1 MAEELKHTPPHS
13 DQGESSEGWVRSRSI
28 VRLLAAAGFWG
39 FVLALFYVPVY
50 LIVVSLAAFTGAW
63 MIVKFARDN
72 RKLFRQVGGRRFMI
86 AAAKTAILFLFLVP
100 FLIPGFWLGN
110 KINKWTASGID
121 HLQAWSAPDLISE
134 QVKKRIEQQVHDT
147 VRNQVPWYMVPG
159 QWIGWIPNYASQ
171 ARTEVREVI
180 ETVNKASPK
189 PIHIRAVASAA
200 KTILLVIAIY
210 STFWMILLL
219 LRAYATLFGRVL
231 VSTKPHVTFD
241 LSDHGK
247 PLGPSLVPVA
257 RKDDLISQSRLDL
270 VLEKGERMLVKRS
283 HTPDGAVPNL
293 RVRWKQGALFN
304 RLRRNLVFTNLI
316 KGRTE
321 SAFVFRAVG
330 AGRYVSLRLEE
341 GQSVIVDPKRI
352 VGFAPSVQFRSHID
366 FSLALI
372 ALHHAVSM
380 VVDGPGR
387 LLLLTE
393 GEASAEADVSKV
405 GCNDPGKMMLFGEDA
420 VFEIAA
426 SDGWL
431 NYLFSPCTIRPI
443 KGSFFVWAPGR
454 DVNASLLGL
463 FWNFIRQV
471 YIPI

>member
-1 MAEELKHTPPHS
+1 
-13 DQGESSEGWVRSRSI
+13 
-28 VRLLAAAGFWG
+28 
-39 FVLALFYVPVY
+39 
-50 LIVVSLAAFTGAW
+50 
-63 MIVKFARDN
+63 
-72 RKLFRQVGGRRFMI
+72 
-86 AAAKTAILFLFLVP
+86 
-100 FLIPGFWLGN
+100 
-110 KINKWTASGID
+110 
-121 HLQAWSAPDLISE
+121 
-134 QVKKRIEQQVHDT
+134 
-147 VRNQVPWYMVPG
+147 
-159 QWIGWIPNYASQ
+159 
-171 ARTEVREVI
+171 
-180 ETVNKASPK
+180 VNKASPK
-189 PIHIRAVASAA
+189 PIQIRAVASAA
-200 KTILLVIAIY
+200 KTILLVIGIY

-241 LSDHGK
+241 LRDHGK
-247 PLGPSLVPVA
+247 PLGPSLASVA
-257 RKDDLISQSRLDL
+257 RHEGLLSQSRLDL

-316 KGRTE
+316 KGRPE

-330 AGRYVSLRLEE
+330 AGRYVSLRLET

-352 VGFAPSVQFRSHID
+352 VGFAPSVHFRAHID

-380 VVDGPGR
+380 VADGPGR

-405 GCNDPGKMMLFGEDA
+405 GCNDPGKMMLFGADA

-443 KGSFFVWAPGR
+443 QGSFFVWAPGR
-454 DVNASLLGL
+454 EANASVLGL